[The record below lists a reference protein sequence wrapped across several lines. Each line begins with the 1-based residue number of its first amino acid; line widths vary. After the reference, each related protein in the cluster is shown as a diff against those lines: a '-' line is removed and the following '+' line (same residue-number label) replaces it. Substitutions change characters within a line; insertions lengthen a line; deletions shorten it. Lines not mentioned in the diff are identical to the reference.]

1 MTVETIDREDI
12 EVALQS
18 AHWIPR
24 LRSNP
29 IVRGGSVL
37 RYLDLLRACGAV
49 VVDRGH
55 FTGLRVRKDLVAVD
69 IHSDGTVVR
78 HQSTN
83 RGKSQVTFHQNRAS
97 GG

>member
-1 MTVETIDREDI
+1 MTVETFDRDAI
-12 EVALQS
+12 KVALQN

-24 LRSNP
+24 LRSSH

-49 VVDRGH
+49 VVDRRH

-69 IHSDGTVVR
+69 IHSDGTTVM
-78 HQSTN
+78 HQLTR
-83 RGKSQVTFHQNRAS
+83 RGTRKITFHENRAS
-97 GG
+97 GE

>member
-1 MTVETIDREDI
+1 MTVETLDRDTI
-12 EVALQS
+12 EVALQN

-24 LRSNP
+24 LRSGH

-49 VVDRGH
+49 VVDRRH

-69 IHSDGTVVR
+69 IYSDGMTVMHKLTR
-78 HQSTN
+78 KGT
-83 RGKSQVTFHQNRAS
+83 RKVTFHQNRAS
-97 GG
+97 GE

>member
-1 MTVETIDREDI
+1 MTVETFNRDAIK
-12 EVALQS
+12 VALQN

-24 LRSNP
+24 LRSSHV
-29 IVRGGSVL
+29 VRGGSVL

-49 VVDRGH
+49 VVDRRH